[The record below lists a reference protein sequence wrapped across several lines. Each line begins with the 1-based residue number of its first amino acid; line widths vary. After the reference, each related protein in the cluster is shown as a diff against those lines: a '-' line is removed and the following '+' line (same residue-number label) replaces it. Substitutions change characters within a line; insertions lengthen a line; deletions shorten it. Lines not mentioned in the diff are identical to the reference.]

1 MNAYGPRRMVDID
14 IAQPI
19 SGLQADP
26 GFAGAFA
33 VVWRDGSPLCTLDIQ
48 DGELPLSPAAVLQ
61 RILQR
66 AVPAL
71 GWRLFGEDFA
81 GHPPLPPGKPH
92 NRSSPDLSAILDAA
106 DLLGLL
112 DRSLE
117 QEARVDGPT
126 VSLII
131 CTRDRPKQ
139 LATCLRAVS
148 ALRPPPEEVIVV
160 NNSPSDKATEAVVR
174 EFPDIRYLLEPKPG
188 LSAARNAG
196 IAVASGELIAFTD
209 DDVQVTENWISRI
222 QQALADPDHMAMS
235 GLMLPSELETEAQV
249 AFQSRRKRGIPLP
262 YRPLTFDSA
271 FFEGWRSRG
280 VPCWLI
286 GAGANMAFRRQVFDS
301 VGLFDERLGAGAAGC
316 SEDSEMWYRILSRGH
331 SCRYDP
337 ACVVRHSH
345 RRTVEEA
352 RSQAFLY
359 MRGHVTALVV
369 QAVEHGHLGNLNR
382 LFVKLPWY
390 YLREFLGVLW
400 HGFDINARLTLWE
413 MMGVPAGLCYA
424 AAQLWRPKHR
434 AIDRLR
440 ADLAP
445 TAQ

>member
-1 MNAYGPRRMVDID
+1 MNGYGPRRLVDID
-14 IAQPI
+14 IAQPLPT
-19 SGLQADP
+19 LQRTPDFD
-26 GFAGAFA
+26 GTFAI
-33 VVWRDGSPLCTLDIQ
+33 VWRDRLPLCTLDIQ
-48 DGELPLSPAAVLQ
+48 NGELPLPPSGLLQ
-61 RILQR
+61 SILQR
-66 AVPAL
+66 AVPAMAS
-71 GWRLFGEDFA
+71 RLFREDFA
-81 GHPPLPPGKPH
+81 GHPPRSPGKPH
-92 NRSSPDLSAILDAA
+92 NRNSPDLSAILDAS
-106 DLLGLL
+106 DLLERL
-112 DRSLE
+112 DRGLE
-117 QEARVDGPT
+117 QEARGEGPT

-139 LATCLRAVS
+139 LATCLRAVD
-148 ALRPPPEEVIVV
+148 ALRPPPEDIIVV

-174 EFPDIRYLLEPKPG
+174 EFPNVRYLLEPKPG

-196 IAVASGELIAFTD
+196 IAVASSELIAFTD
-209 DDVQVTENWISRI
+209 DDVQVTENWISWI
-222 QQALADPDHMAMS
+222 KQAFADPGLMAMS
-235 GLMLPSELETEAQV
+235 GLMIPNELETEAQV
-249 AFQSRRKRGIPLP
+249 AFQLRLTRGIPLP
-262 YRPLTFDSA
+262 YRPLTFDA
-271 FFEGWRSRG
+271 VFFEDWRSRG

-345 RRTVEEA
+345 RRTLEEA
-352 RSQAFLY
+352 RRQAFLY

-369 QAVEHGHLGNLNR
+369 QAIEHGHLGNLNR

-390 YLREFLGVLW
+390 YLREGLGIFW

-424 AAQLWRPKHR
+424 AAHLWRPKHR
-434 AIDRLR
+434 AIDRIR
-440 ADLAP
+440 ADLGT